1 MSMFRTL
8 LIFLYAVIVIVSC
21 KKREIELPTLVHP
34 DAIGFEKFYGGG
46 KEDRAN
52 EVAILNDYLFVVGT
66 TESFGEGNGDILL
79 LKLDDLGKEL
89 LRKTYG
95 GAGKE
100 EGEGIIRLNDNN
112 LLIIGSTESFGGCKQ
127 IYLVKIDAS
136 GNEIWTQ
143 TFGGPAYDAPFD
155 VIEHSNG
162 ELSVLGSST
171 SFGSGDLDIL
181 YMRFGASGDVLF
193 HKVFGGAK
201 TDGGADIIETSSG
214 ELMMF
219 CYTASEGAG
228 DRDLMLLKTNQ
239 KGDSLW
245 SKTYGGA
252 DYEESQTIRLL
263 DDGGYLL
270 CGHSASIDPIH
281 NMYALRL
288 KEDGSILWEK
298 NYGGN
303 MHDGG
308 QVAIV
313 NSKGNYVLVA
323 RSMSFGNGDR
333 NAYLVEVSAS
343 DGSVIQEQLIGGEK
357 NDRIDDI
364 IEFKNHYYLVGHSDS
379 DGAGMNDAY
388 VVKIEM

>member
-1 MSMFRTL
+1 MS
-8 LIFLYAVIVIVSC
+8 SC
-21 KKREIELPTLVHP
+21 NKQEIELPAFVHP
-34 DAIGFEKFYGGG
+34 DDVGFEKFYGGN
-46 KEDRAN
+46 KEDKAN
-52 EVAILNDYLFVVGT
+52 EVTLLNDHLFVVGT

-79 LKLDDLGKEL
+79 LKLDNLGKEL

-95 GAGKE
+95 GSGAE
-100 EGEGIIRLNDNN
+100 EGEGIIRLKDNN
-112 LLIIGSTESFGGCKQ
+112 LLIIGSTESFGSGKE
-127 IYLVKIDAS
+127 IFLVKIDPS

-143 TFGGPAYDAPFD
+143 TYGGPAYDAPFD

-171 SFGSGDLDIL
+171 SFGRGDLDIL
-181 YMRFGASGDVLF
+181 YVRFGATGVVLF
-193 HKVFGGAK
+193 HKMFGGAK

-214 ELMMF
+214 DLMMF

-228 DRDLMLLKTNQ
+228 DRDLMLLKTTQ

-281 NMYALRL
+281 DMYALRL

-313 NSKGNYVLVA
+313 NSTDNYVLVA

-333 NAYLVEVSAS
+333 NAYLVEVNAI
-343 DGSVIQEQLIGGEK
+343 DGSVIQEQVIGGDN

-364 IEFKNHYYLVGHSDS
+364 IEFNGHYYLVGHSNS
-379 DGAGMNDAY
+379 SGSGGNDVY
-388 VVKIEM
+388 VVKIKI